1 MLKITKSSGKQGVS
15 YEKIT
20 YAILRYAVKE
30 EIGDQ
35 DGLDAV
41 VFVGPKH
48 PGALER
54 EYIEAVVKDTRRG
67 KFVAFRA
74 KTVSDHC
81 II

>member
-30 EIGDQ
+30 
-35 DGLDAV
+35 
-41 VFVGPKH
+41 
-48 PGALER
+48 ER

>member
-20 YAILRYAVKE
+20 YAMLRYVVKE
-30 EIGDQ
+30 EIRDR
-35 DGLDAV
+35 DELDAV
-41 VFVGPKH
+41 VFVGPRH
-48 PGALER
+48 PGALEK

-67 KFVAFRA
+67 KFVAFHA
-74 KTVSDHC
+74 MTVSDHC

>member
-20 YAILRYAVKE
+20 YAILPYAVKE
-30 EIGDQ
+30 EIRDQ

-41 VFVGPKH
+41 VFVGSRH
-48 PGALER
+48 PGAPDK
-54 EYIEAVVKDTRRG
+54 EYIVAVVKDTRRG